1 MLWLFHKL
9 KISNLSQSAFVTKS
23 LSQAGFKWMD
33 SGVGVLDIVGLPTTN
48 HLKGTLARFINA
60 VLFRQRNGVQAGKTV
75 VVRATKKIYFCDYFS
90 NCHNIMLM
98 MYKERAG
105 RNDPWIVCEG

>member
-33 SGVGVLDIVGLPTTN
+33 SGVGVLDIVGLPTAN

-60 VLFRQRNGVQAGKTV
+60 VFYSVKEMECKQERQLWCVLQ
-75 VVRATKKIYFCDYFS
+75 KKK
-90 NCHNIMLM
+90 NIFVTIFQTAIIL
-98 MYKERAG
+98 
-105 RNDPWIVCEG
+105 C